1 MAGKRILWLFLF
13 CVAALIA
20 VYVGEDATDQ
30 SQRIK
35 FDDMAVADNTEAQAQ
50 YDLQHHKAKLYI
62 YGLVFEDEMKTR
74 YKNHEVQLVYRGCMI
89 GGADYKREMRYN
101 RVVKK
106 ALGLPLDE
114 LDLEKI

>member
-1 MAGKRILWLFLF
+1 MAVKRTLWFFLF
-13 CVAALIA
+13 SVAALIA
-20 VYVGEDATDQ
+20 GYAGMILDEPQERNEVD
-30 SQRIK
+30 SRI
-35 FDDMAVADNTEAQAQ
+35 VARDVVAQAK

>member
-1 MAGKRILWLFLF
+1 MAGKRILWLFMF
-13 CVAALIA
+13 CLAALLA

-35 FDDMAVADNTEAQAQ
+35 LDDMAFADNAEAQAQ

-74 YKNHEVQLVYRGCMI
+74 YKNYEVQLVYRGCMI
-89 GGADYKREMRYN
+89 GGAAYEREMRYN
-101 RVVKK
+101 RAVKN
-106 ALGLPLDE
+106 ALGLQLDE